1 MLAAIQPAALRCKG
15 ATPSLGW
22 RPMVPG
28 HLSGNAWHLKSRHPF
43 VHPAQQLIS
52 SSDDNNRSASLL
64 ADHRWNADRLEST
77 TRLRTFTPCPP
88 PWNSP
93 AKNSVGPSPVC
104 TNGTWLLLWVVSGAK
119 KSNRWQCCLPI
130 STPSISPWMALCG
143 WLAWRFWVMRQ
154 SIGCH
159 LPRYLVQPS
168 SGLKELAETMMMMK
182 HLVLAYCRHSHLKQ
196 PRCAIFTCV
205 EETNNKNL
213 RIFHP
218 QLFLPG
224 TNFLPTIRNSSLSE
238 PSGSRLKTTGQPD

>member
-1 MLAAIQPAALRCKG
+1 
-15 ATPSLGW
+15 
-22 RPMVPG
+22 
-28 HLSGNAWHLKSRHPF
+28 
-43 VHPAQQLIS
+43 
-52 SSDDNNRSASLL
+52 
-64 ADHRWNADRLEST
+64 
-77 TRLRTFTPCPP
+77 
-88 PWNSP
+88 
-93 AKNSVGPSPVC
+93 
-104 TNGTWLLLWVVSGAK
+104 
-119 KSNRWQCCLPI
+119 
-130 STPSISPWMALCG
+130 
-143 WLAWRFWVMRQ
+143 MRQ

>member
-22 RPMVPG
+22 RPVVPG

-52 SSDDNNRSASLL
+52 SSDDNNRSVSLL
-64 ADHRWNADRLEST
+64 VDHRWNADRLEST

-119 KSNRWQCCLPI
+119 KIKPLTMLSSN
-130 STPSISPWMALCG
+130 
-143 WLAWRFWVMRQ
+143 FQ
-154 SIGCH
+154 SID
-159 LPRYLVQPS
+159 LPMDCTLRARL
-168 SGLKELAETMMMMK
+168 GLT
-182 HLVLAYCRHSHLKQ
+182 VLGEKTIDWLLN
-196 PRCAIFTCV
+196 TC
-205 EETNNKNL
+205 
-213 RIFHP
+213 
-218 QLFLPG
+218 
-224 TNFLPTIRNSSLSE
+224 
-238 PSGSRLKTTGQPD
+238 PDI